1 MSRAPA
7 LDGLRGIAALS
18 IVVLHAWLYT
28 TTSEEKADSAL
39 DGAVHQFRLGVP
51 LFFVLSGFLLYRAW
65 VTAVRDDR
73 RPPHLATYARRRA
86 WRIVPAYGL
95 ALVGSL
101 ALLAL
106 LGDVR
111 GVNVPDAPLLA
122 LFAVFASNLHPE
134 TVGALDPPM
143 WTLAVEVQFYVLLPL
158 LAVGAAA
165 AARRG
170 PRWVLLV
177 PPVLLLAGGTAYNLH
192 TAGQAGSVVVAASLM
207 ALAPCFACGMAAAVV
222 ADRAWLQTR
231 AAAVLL
237 AVGGA
242 ALVVADGAWHEAD
255 AGPLGRILRDL
266 PAAAGFA
273 AIVLVAAGPWRRR
286 LASRPLQLLGTLSF
300 PIYLW
305 HMPLML
311 GLRGAGL
318 FPEGRPVA
326 AFAAVMAVTLP
337 VAWCSWAL
345 VERPA
350 LRWSGARERRRRATR
365 PLYGLHTPAP
375 MPHAMGFGAAAPPQA
390 QPVAA

>member
-28 TTSEEKADSAL
+28 TTAEQKTDSVL

-65 VTAVRDDR
+65 V
-73 RPPHLATYARRRA
+73 LATRDGSPAPRLRTYAWRRA
-86 WRIVPAYGL
+86 WRIVPAYAL
-95 ALVGSL
+95 ALAGTL
-101 ALLAL
+101 ALLL
-106 LGDVR
+106 PLGDVR
-111 GVNVPDAPLLA
+111 GVNVPDAHLLA
-122 LFAVFASNLHPE
+122 LFAVFASNLHPQ

-143 WTLAVEVQFYVLLPL
+143 WTLAVEVQFYVLLPM
-158 LAVGAAA
+158 LAIGASA

-170 PRWVLLV
+170 PRL
-177 PPVLLLAGGTAYNLH
+177 LLLAPPLLLILGGTAYNLH
-192 TAGQAGSVVVAASLM
+192 TASQTGSVVVAASLM
-207 ALAPCFACGMAAAVV
+207 ALAPCFGCGMAAAVI
-222 ADRAWLQTR
+222 ADRPWLRSRPATL
-231 AAAVLL
+231 VLAL
-237 AVGGA
+237 GGL
-242 ALVVADGAWHEAD
+242 ALVIGDGVWHEGD
-255 AGPLGRILRDL
+255 AGPLGRVLRDL
-266 PAAAGFA
+266 PAAVGFA
-273 AIVLVAAGPWRRR
+273 TIVLVAAGPWRHR
-286 LASRPLQLLGTLSF
+286 LASRPLQLLGQLSF

-326 AFAAVMAVTLP
+326 ALLAVLAVTLP
-337 VAWCSWAL
+337 VAWASWTC

-350 LRWSGARERRRRATR
+350 LRWSAARERRRRLPR
-365 PLYGLHTPAP
+365 PAYGLHTPAP
-375 MPHAMGFGAAAPPQA
+375 PSVAGHGLGAAAA